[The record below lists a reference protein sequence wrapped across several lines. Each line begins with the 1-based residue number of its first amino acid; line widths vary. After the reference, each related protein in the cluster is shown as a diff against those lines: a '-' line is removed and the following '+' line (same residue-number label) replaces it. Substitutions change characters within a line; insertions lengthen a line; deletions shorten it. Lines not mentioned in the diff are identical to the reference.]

1 MREDSSLSLFG
12 RITSELVGKLPMAS
26 SQTGLVTDAGIF
38 VLQIEIGCLQYQ
50 RQQQNGGENKSHRQV
65 IAQSGETGDKAYA
78 RRWTWSRCIKD
89 SGRFCNQLVDLVVQV
104 CNE

>member
-12 RITSELVGKLPMAS
+12 RITSELVGKLPLSS

-65 IAQSGETGDKAYA
+65 IVFSGKTGI
-78 RRWTWSRCIKD
+78 RRMSGDGPCRDVLKIAAGFATSR
-89 SGRFCNQLVDLVVQV
+89 
-104 CNE
+104 